1 MIRRNGEDGPTGPN
15 QFEMISN
22 VLQLATRG
30 ERGSHDKSYPKLK
43 LIS

>member
-1 MIRRNGEDGPTGPN
+1 MTRHNGEDGLTDPN

-30 ERGSHDKSYPKLK
+30 ERGSMIKVILNSN
-43 LIS
+43 

>member
-1 MIRRNGEDGPTGPN
+1 MMRRNGEDDPTDPN

-30 ERGSHDKSYPKLK
+30 ERGSMIKVILNSN
-43 LIS
+43 